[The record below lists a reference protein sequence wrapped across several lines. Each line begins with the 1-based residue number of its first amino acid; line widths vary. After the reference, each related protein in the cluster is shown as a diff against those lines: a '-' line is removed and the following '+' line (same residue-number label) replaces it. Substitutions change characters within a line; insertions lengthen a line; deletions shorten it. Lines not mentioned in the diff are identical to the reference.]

1 MKNICL
7 LGIVLIVLTVLG
19 GCQIYNKQ
27 TNPNEVDDQLFLNL
41 STDKV
46 TYASGENIEATLE
59 LSNEYEQSVLVN
71 KRMILNLQSVIGSLG
86 EVYFKITDKQ
96 GKEADFVVRVN
107 VRFPKEEDFIYLKP
121 GELISQTYLLN
132 KWYNI
137 PLTPGE
143 YTVQAIYQNNVDLNG
158 GEEAWKGKITSNI
171 ISISIEP

>member
-1 MKNICL
+1 MKNICS

-19 GCQIYNKQ
+19 GCQVNNKL
-27 TNPNEVDDQLFLNL
+27 TNPKKVDDQLHLNL
-41 STDKV
+41 STDKA

-59 LSNEYEQSVLVN
+59 MSNEYEQSLLIN
-71 KRMILNLQSVIGSLG
+71 KRLVVNQQSVIGSLG
-86 EVYFKITDKQ
+86 EVYFKITDTQ
-96 GKEADFVVRVN
+96 GKEAGFAVRVN
-107 VRFPKEEDFIYLKP
+107 VRFPEEEDFIYLKP
-121 GELISQTYLLN
+121 GEIISQTYLLN

-143 YTVQAIYQNNVDLNG
+143 YTVQAIYQNNADPNG